1 MAGAGSGGRVG
12 LCPPGGLEQV
22 ELGQLGQPSASPS
35 PPLSSCSR
43 QAWSRDNPVFEAEE
57 EEGEGDPARGATA
70 VAAGPVLRMDAEWGR
85 AEAASPTSCG
95 PGARSGD
102 AAQGRQR
109 RRPRRRGPEEEEEEE
124 EEEDGAEPRG
134 RPFPAAAGDALPAR
148 FAPGEGDEGQAA
160 DPPPYRIAWAKGLA
174 GRLRGLWGTRLM
186 EETTTREKYLK
197 SVLRELITYLVFLVV
212 LSILSYGMVNS
223 NVYYY
228 TRVMSQLFLDTPIS
242 KMEKTNF
249 RTLSTMEDF
258 WKFTEGPL
266 LDGLYWERWYNNK
279 TVAENRSFIYHEN
292 LLLGVP
298 RIRQLKVRNASCS
311 IPEDLKDEIKDCY
324 DLYSVANED
333 TAPFGLRNGTAWTYT
348 GEKDLNGSS
357 HWGLIATY
365 SGSGYYQ
372 DLSKSKEDTSALIA
386 VFKNN
391 LWLDRGTRAVF
402 IDFSVYNAN
411 INLFCVV
418 RLLVEFPPTGGLLTS
433 WQFQPVKLIHYIS
446 TFDFF
451 LAACEIVFCFFVIY
465 YVVEEILE
473 IHIHRLF
480 YFRSLWNCLDVLII
494 TLSLAAIGLNIY
506 QLSTVDKL
514 LKKLLED
521 QNSFPNFEPLAY
533 WQTQFN
539 NVAAV
544 TMFFVWIKLFK
555 FISFNRTMNQLSTT
569 MSRCAKDVL
578 GFAIMFF
585 IIFLAY
591 AQLAYLVFGTQVN
604 DFSTFQDSVFTQFR
618 ILMGDFDF
626 TEMEEANGIL
636 GSVYFT
642 SFVFFMLFLLLNM
655 FLAIINDT
663 YSEVKTDMIQQKSE
677 MELSDLIKKGY
688 TKAMVK
694 LKLKKTPVDDISESL
709 RHCGGKLNFD
719 ELRQNLKGKGHTDA
733 EIEAIFTKYDQ
744 DGDQELTELE
754 HQQMRDDLEKE
765 RDLELDRSSLNRPLS
780 GRSFPRSLDDSEEDD
795 DDDSGH
801 SSRRRGSSS
810 SGVSYEEFQVLVR
823 RVDRMEHSIGSIVS
837 KIDAVI
843 VKLETMERVKL
854 KRKEV
859 LGRLLDG
866 VAEDERLGCENDAHR
881 EQMERLVRE
890 ELEHWESDAA
900 AAAASQVSQRL
911 GAPVGFNS
919 HAQTRDPRPSSS
931 QSTEGIEGG
940 GRKEGG
946 GGGNRRSNIH
956 V

>member
-1 MAGAGSGGRVG
+1 MA
-12 LCPPGGLEQV
+12 GGLEQL
-22 ELGQLGQPSASPS
+22 ELGQLRQPPSSPS
-35 PPLSSCSR
+35 PSPLSSCSR
-43 QAWSRDNPVFEAEE
+43 QAWSRDNPGFEAEA
-57 EEGEGDPARGATA
+57 EEGKPAAGK
-70 VAAGPVLRMDAEWGR
+70 GPVLQMDP
-85 AEAASPTSCG
+85 S
-95 PGARSGD
+95 
-102 AAQGRQR
+102 
-109 RRPRRRGPEEEEEEE
+109 
-124 EEEDGAEPRG
+124 
-134 RPFPAAAGDALPAR
+134 DALPSQ
-148 FAPGEGDEGQAA
+148 PPQESGEAA
-160 DPPPYRIAWAKGLA
+160 ESPLPSSPSPSPPPPRRLAWAKGWA
-174 GRLRGLWGTRLM
+174 RRLRGLWGTRLM

-197 SVLRELITYLVFLVV
+197 SVLRELITYLMFLLV
-212 LSILSYGMVNS
+212 LSILSYGMVSS
-223 NVYYY
+223 NMYYY
-228 TRVMSQLFLDTPIS
+228 TKTMSQLFLDTPVS
-242 KMEKTNF
+242 KMEKINF
-249 RTLSTMEDF
+249 KTLSSMEDF
-258 WKFTEGPL
+258 WKFAEGPL
-266 LDGLYWERWYNNK
+266 LDGLYWDIWYNNK
-279 TVAENRSFIYHEN
+279 TVTENRSFIYHEN

-298 RIRQLKVRNASCS
+298 RMRQLKVRNGSCL
-311 IPEDLKDEIKDCY
+311 IPEDLQDEIKDCY
-324 DLYSVANED
+324 SVYSVGNED

-348 GEKDLNGSS
+348 SEKDLKGSS

-365 SGSGYYQ
+365 SGGGYYQ
-372 DLSKSKEDTSALIA
+372 DLSKSREKTSDLIA
-386 VFKNN
+386 GLKNN
-391 LWLDRGTRAVF
+391 LWLDRGTRATF

-411 INLFCVV
+411 INLFCIV

-451 LAACEIVFCFFVIY
+451 LAACEIIFCFFIIY

-494 TLSLAAIGLNIY
+494 LLSVAAIGINIY
-506 QLSTVDKL
+506 QSSAVDRM
-514 LKKLLED
+514 LKELLEN
-521 QNSFPNFEPLAY
+521 QNSFPNFEPLSY

-539 NVAAV
+539 SIAAI
-544 TMFFVWIKLFK
+544 TMFFVWMKLFK
-555 FISFNRTMNQLSTT
+555 FINFNRTMSQLSST
-569 MSRCAKDVL
+569 MSRCAKDIL

-591 AQLAYLVFGTQVN
+591 AQLAYLVFGTQVD
-604 DFSTFQDSVFTQFR
+604 DFSTFPDSIFTQFR
-618 ILMGDFDF
+618 ILLGDFDF
-626 TEMEEANGIL
+626 TEVEETNRIL
-636 GSVYFT
+636 GPVYFT
-642 SFVFFMLFLLLNM
+642 TFVFFMFFILLNM

-663 YSEVKTDMIQQKSE
+663 YSEVKSDMAQQKSE
-677 MELSDLIKKGY
+677 MELSDLIKKEY

-709 RHCGGKLNFD
+709 RQSGGKLNFD

-765 RDLELDRSSLNRPLS
+765 RDLDLDRSSLNRPLS

-837 KIDAVI
+837 KVDAVI
-843 VKLETMERVKL
+843 MKLEIMEKAKL

-866 VAEDERLGCENDAHR
+866 VTEDERLGRENEVHR
-881 EQMERLVRE
+881 DQMERLVRE
-890 ELEHWESDAA
+890 ELERWESDD
-900 AAAASQVSQRL
+900 AASQVSHRL
-911 GAPVGFNS
+911 GTPVGLNGQS
-919 HAQTRDPRPSSS
+919 RARSSRPSSS
-931 QSTEGIEGG
+931 QSTEGAEGG
-940 GRKEGG
+940 GAGNGG
-946 GGGNRRSNIH
+946 SN
-956 V
+956 VNV